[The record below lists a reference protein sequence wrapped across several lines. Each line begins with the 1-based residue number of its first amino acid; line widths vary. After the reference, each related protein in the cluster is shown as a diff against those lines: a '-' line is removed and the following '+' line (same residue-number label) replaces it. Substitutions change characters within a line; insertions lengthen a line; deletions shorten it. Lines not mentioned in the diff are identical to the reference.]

1 MKKILAVCALA
12 FAATACAA
20 DDLLVVGSVA
30 PDWTLPGSDGSEHSL
45 SDLRQDGAVVLAWFP
60 KADTAGCTQECKSL
74 TENGD
79 KIRQFKVSYFM
90 ASVDSIE
97 DNTAFAQKYSAD
109 FPILSDET
117 KAVADAYKVLT
128 AFGFARRHTFYIGT
142 DGRILAVDREVNIET
157 AAEDIVAM
165 LEQLGVEKHGAAGAS
180 AAGR

>member
-20 DDLLVVGSVA
+20 DDLLVAGSVA